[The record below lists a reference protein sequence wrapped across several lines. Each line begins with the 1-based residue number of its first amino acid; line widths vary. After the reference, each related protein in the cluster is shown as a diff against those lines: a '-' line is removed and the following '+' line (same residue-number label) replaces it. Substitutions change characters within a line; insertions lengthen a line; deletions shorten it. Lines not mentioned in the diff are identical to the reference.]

1 MDHRLRAW
9 VREDF
14 GVELTSVEPVEHGA
28 DAAAEVRRGLASDG
42 AGYAVKWSGGG
53 TPVALLVA
61 ARLAECGV
69 PGVLA
74 PVATRAGRL
83 WSEHDGRRLSL
94 VPWAP
99 GIGALDGELTARRWR
114 RYGALLAQVHATP
127 PSDAVLRTLPREPH
141 DPERWAAP
149 ARALGPAVEAAAA
162 DAGATADPLV
172 RALAEQWRGGAAA
185 VVAALLD
192 RADALGRV
200 LRAQQATEVV
210 CHGDPHLL
218 NVLVSGDEDV
228 WLIDWDDAVL
238 APRERDLMFVLG
250 GVLPFA
256 PVGAQEQAWFF
267 DGYGP
272 VDVDPDRLAYYR
284 CVRALEDLAG
294 PAEEVLDVG
303 GRGDRQRADA
313 LGTFSSVLSPTG
325 LARLVLG
332 GTTAAAAAQRRS

>member
-1 MDHRLRAW
+1 MVADDRLLAW

-14 GVELTSVEPVEHGA
+14 GVELTAVEPVEHGA
-28 DAAAEVRRGLASDG
+28 DAAAEVRRGIASDG
-42 AGYAVKWSGGG
+42 ARYAVKWSGGG

-61 ARLAECGV
+61 ARLAERGV

-74 PVATRAGRL
+74 PAPTRTGRL
-83 WSEHDGRRLSL
+83 WSERDGRRLSL

-99 GIGALDGELTARRWR
+99 GAGALDGGMTAGRWR

-127 PSDAVLRTLPREPH
+127 PDDPVLRTLPRESH

-149 ARALGPAVEAAAA
+149 ARALGPAIAEAAA
-162 DAGATADPLV
+162 GTADPLV
-172 RALAEQWRGGAAA
+172 RALAEQWRGGAAE
-185 VVAALLD
+185 VVAALLE

-200 LRAQQATEVV
+200 LRARRAPEVV

-218 NVLVSGDEDV
+218 NVLVSGEDDV

-238 APRERDLMFVLG
+238 APRERDLLFVLG

-256 PVGAQEQAWFF
+256 PVGAREQAWFF

-272 VDVDPDRLAYYR
+272 AEVDPDRLAYYR

-294 PAEEVLDVG
+294 PAEEVLDLA
-303 GRGDRQRADA
+303 GRAGAQRAEA
-313 LGTFSSVLSPTG
+313 LETFASVLSPTG
-325 LARLVLG
+325 LARLALG
-332 GTTAAAAAQRRS
+332 GDAAAQRRE